1 MVIFLALVLTLLS
14 FAAIAVPLYRNQDN
28 SERAWIFEF
37 EGHNPDPGIRPVM
50 AKQIE
55 MDYRTGILSEEDYL
69 AQKASMQVVDAAGS
83 DAAGAESNLEDEIEK
98 RVAGLRRVEGGAAS
112 DEIEAKVRQLRRVQP
127 APGNITSGSVSRQ
140 KKARFCPQCG
150 SKVQPGA
157 RFCSQCGEDIS

>member
-1 MVIFLALVLTLLS
+1 MVIFVALLLTLLS

-37 EGHNPDPGIRPVM
+37 EGDNPDSGIPPVM

-55 MDYRTGILSEEDYL
+55 TDYRTGILSEEDYL
-69 AQKASMQVVDAAGS
+69 AQKSSMQVAAGGGP
-83 DAAGAESNLEDEIEK
+83 DTAGSEPNLEDEIEK
-98 RVAGLRRVEGGAAS
+98 RVAGLRGVEAGAAN
-112 DEIEAKVRQLRRVQP
+112 DEIEAKVRQLRRAQP
-127 APGNITSGSVSRQ
+127 APGNLSSGSASRQ